1 MNHGEHQEH
10 GERELSL
17 IMIFSVRSVCTV
29 VLLCYFAALLF
40 APVIAPADPLQTSLT
55 TLQPPSPAHWF
66 GTDDL
71 GRDVFSGV
79 VHGARTSLLIGLTV
93 ALISS
98 LLGLLIGVS
107 AGWSGGLADDL
118 LMRLTEL
125 FLTPPRFFLALV
137 IAAIFG
143 SSFSTLI
150 LVLSLT
156 FWPMTARVLRAETLT
171 LRERGFVEAARAIGA
186 TRSRILWRE
195 VLPHLLPLLVTSTA
209 VRVGNVILVE
219 AGLEFL
225 GLGDQERITW
235 GYLLHNGQHFM
246 RDAWWMVV
254 FPLLAISVL
263 LVTINLAGDELN
275 RKLNPQS

>member
-1 MNHGEHQEH
+1 MKFIVH
-10 GERELSL
+10 RSSFIVVIL
-17 IMIFSVRSVCTV
+17 ILFVY
-29 VLLCYFAALLF
+29 LAALLF
-40 APVIAPADPLQTSLT
+40 AHQIAPADPLQTST
-55 TLQPPSPAHWF
+55 ATLLPPSSAHWF

-93 ALISS
+93 AVLSGVIGC
-98 LLGLLIGVS
+98 LMGVS
-107 AGWSGGLADDL
+107 AGWIGGLRDDL
-118 LMRLTEL
+118 LMRITEL

-143 SSFSTLI
+143 SSFGTLI
-150 LVLSLT
+150 VVLSLT
-156 FWPMTARVLRAETLT
+156 FWPVTARVLRAETLS
-171 LRERGFVEAARAIGA
+171 LRERGFVEAARAMGA
-186 TRSRILWRE
+186 TRTRILWRE
-195 VLPHLLPLLVTSTA
+195 VFPHLLPLIITSTT
-209 VRVGNVILVE
+209 VRIGHVILVE

-254 FPLLAISVL
+254 FPLLAISLL
-263 LVTINLAGDELN
+263 LVAINLAGDELN
-275 RKLNPQS
+275 RKLHPQS

>member
-1 MNHGEHQEH
+1 MQEVFRQ
-10 GERELSL
+10 RESLLSPPRRRN
-17 IMIFSVRSVCTV
+17 VAG
-29 VLLCYFAALLF
+29 VLALLILLVYF
-40 APVIAPADPLQTSLT
+40 IAMLLANQIAPADPQQTST
-55 TLQPPSPAHWF
+55 ATLHPPSSQHLF

-93 ALISS
+93 AVLSS
-98 LLGLLIGVS
+98 LIGLLIGVS
-107 AGWSGGLADDL
+107 AGWIGGLVDDL

-150 LVLSLT
+150 VVLSLT
-156 FWPMTARVLRAETLT
+156 FWPVTARVLRAETLS
-171 LRERGFVEAARAIGA
+171 LRERSFVEAARAIGA
-186 TRSRILWRE
+186 SRWRILWRE
-195 VLPHLLPLLVTSTA
+195 VLPHLLPLLITSTA
-209 VRVGNVILVE
+209 VRIGNVILVE

-254 FPLLAISVL
+254 FPMLALSLL
-263 LVTINLAGDELN
+263 LVAINVAGDELN
-275 RKLNPQS
+275 RALNPH

>member
-1 MNHGEHQEH
+1 MNFITH
-10 GERELSL
+10 RSL
-17 IMIFSVRSVCTV
+17 LIVA
-29 VLLCYFAALLF
+29 LLILLVYLAALLF
-40 APVIAPADPLQTSLT
+40 AHQIAPADPQQTST
-55 TLQPPSPAHWF
+55 VTLQPPSSQHLF

-93 ALISS
+93 AVLSG
-98 LLGLLIGVS
+98 LLGLLIGVT
-107 AGWSGGLADDL
+107 AGWMGGWTDDL

-150 LVLSLT
+150 VVLSLT
-156 FWPMTARVLRAETLT
+156 FWPVTARMLRAETLS
-171 LRERGFVEAARAIGA
+171 LRERSFVEAARAIGA
-186 TRSRILWRE
+186 TRWRILWRE
-195 VLPHLLPLLVTSTA
+195 VLPHLLPLLITSTA
-209 VRVGNVILVE
+209 VRIGNVILVE

-246 RDAWWMVV
+246 RDAWWMVL
-254 FPLLAISVL
+254 FPVLAISLL
-263 LVTINLAGDELN
+263 LVAINLAGDELN
-275 RKLNPQS
+275 HRLNPQS

>member
-1 MNHGEHQEH
+1 MKFIVH
-10 GERELSL
+10 RSSFIVSL
-17 IMIFSVRSVCTV
+17 T
-29 VLLCYFAALLF
+29 LLLYLAALLF
-40 APVIAPADPLQTSLT
+40 AHQIAPADPLQTSSA
-55 TLQPPSPAHWF
+55 TLQPPSSAHWS

-79 VHGARTSLLIGLTV
+79 VHGARTSLLIGLIV
-93 ALISS
+93 AVMSS
-98 LLGLLIGVS
+98 VIGLLIGVS
-107 AGWSGGLADDL
+107 AGWIGGLADDV

-143 SSFSTLI
+143 SSFGTLI

-156 FWPMTARVLRAETLT
+156 FWPVTARVLRAETLS

-186 TRSRILWRE
+186 SRWHILWRE
-195 VLPHLLPLLVTSTA
+195 VLPHLWPLLIASTA

-235 GYLLHNGQHFM
+235 GYLLHNGQNFM

-263 LVTINLAGDELN
+263 LVAINLAGDELN
-275 RKLNPQS
+275 RRLNPRM